1 MSYQETLKKK
11 KETHMMQEYINEDK
25 NAKWQKNQYL
35 YRFQSNHFAQKF
47 HNIQVRDMNQLEMQ

>member
-25 NAKWQKNQYL
+25 NAKWQKN
-35 YRFQSNHFAQKF
+35 
-47 HNIQVRDMNQLEMQ
+47 